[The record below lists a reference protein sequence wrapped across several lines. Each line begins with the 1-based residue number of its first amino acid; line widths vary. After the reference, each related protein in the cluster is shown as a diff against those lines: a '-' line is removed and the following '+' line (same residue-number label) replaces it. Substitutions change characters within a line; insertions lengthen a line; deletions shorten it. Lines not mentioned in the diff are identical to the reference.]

1 MKKFVLAA
9 TVLALCALS
18 LAETPSA
25 ANSKNQPET
34 AAALTQGSAA
44 RTAPNNFAAQPVCAF
59 TFTSGHDET
68 FFKYCVTANGNIVQ
82 LETPR
87 GREHLAVAD
96 KIGEGYGL
104 CDTGGIEYFDYAGFG
119 DSGNWNPATV
129 VSQDATSV
137 KIARTTGDGI
147 WTLTQT
153 ITQVAG
159 TSPSAKIA
167 MTIRNNDPAGQRDV
181 VIFRYAN
188 VNADSFF
195 QNNLDATRDSA
206 FGWNSTDGRD
216 SHPLGFGLMLQNVGA
231 TPFHHFA
238 FILNVPDPPE
248 PCNAF
253 RHAVVGPIINTD
265 GSFFLDYAIGL
276 GGGQSRTVTVAY
288 KGM

>member
-1 MKKFVLAA
+1 MR
-9 TVLALCALS
+9 
-18 LAETPSA
+18 
-25 ANSKNQPET
+25 NRQR
-34 AAALTQGSAA
+34 QH
-44 RTAPNNFAAQPVCAF
+44 RTAGDPP
-59 TFTSGHDET
+59 
-68 FFKYCVTANGNIVQ
+68 
-82 LETPR
+82 

-195 QNNLDATRDSA
+195 QNNFDATRDSA

-265 GSFFLDYAIGL
+265 GSFFLDYAN
-276 GGGQSRTVTVAY
+276 RTWRGSIENRDGRLQRYVSAQPTVHRPRKRPDSA
-288 KGM
+288 K